1 MILRFTLFALL
12 LAVSAQA
19 QDFKFYWHDQWDS
32 QEPSLIFRYDK
43 VAHGVRDGAI
53 FYCLGKAVTKD
64 AKPRLIVTT
73 GFATAY
79 EIWDGFRWR
88 KTGGFSF
95 HDVAAGL
102 AGQGLVF
109 AGEKLFSKPKSQKY
123 DEALRQELQALELR
137 VVELERRNTDK
148 IGDILE

>member
-1 MILRFTLFALL
+1 MKTLAIILL

-19 QDFKFYWHDQWDS
+19 QDFKFLPWKYDRWDS
-32 QEPSLIFRYDK
+32 KDGFLFRWDKLDHACRDGLIFYALGKTNLVGQYRFG
-43 VAHGVRDGAI
+43 ATTLLAIGWEIRDG
-53 FYCLGKAVTKD
+53 
-64 AKPRLIVTT
+64 
-73 GFATAY
+73 FA
-79 EIWDGFRWR
+79 WR
-88 KTGGFSF
+88 KTDGFSWKDLF
-95 HDVAAGL
+95 AGM

-148 IGDILE
+148 IGDTLE